1 MTTRPFDF
9 PGFAGETLSGRV
21 EQPDGPVR
29 AWALFAH
36 CFTCTK
42 DSLAAARVS
51 RALARQGI
59 GVLRFDFTG
68 LGDSGGDFSE
78 GGFARDV
85 GDLSAAAAAMS
96 AAGMAPALLVGHSLG
111 GAAVL
116 AVAHDLPEVKAVVI
130 IGSPFEPGHALQQF
144 GDAVEEIARMGQ
156 ADVSLGG
163 RTFTVRKSFL
173 DDIRGHEPGKRL
185 ATLHRALLILHSP
198 QDTVVPVENAS
209 AIFMAARHPKSFV
222 SLDHADHLLTRL
234 ADADYAAEV
243 IAAWADRYLG
253 PAPVSPPRPVE
264 SVKVEETGDGKF
276 QVRAHAGG
284 ATWLIDEPPSVGGLG
299 SGPNPYDVLCAALG
313 ACTVMT
319 LRLYANQKGWA
330 AGRISA
336 DVTHMREPAQEPP
349 DRFVRHITMEG
360 DLDPAQ
366 RKRMIEIA
374 QKCPVHLT
382 LEHGARI
389 ETTEVALSSCG
400 DPADHMAGMEKA
412 CED

>member
-1 MTTRPFDF
+1 MTTRSFDF
-9 PGFAGETLSGRV
+9 PGFAGETLSGRL

-51 RALARQGI
+51 RALARQGV

-68 LGDSGGDFSE
+68 LGDSAGDFSQ

-85 GDLSAAAAAMS
+85 GDLQAAAKAM
-96 AAGMAPALLVGHSLG
+96 ADAGMAPALLVGHSLG
-111 GAAVL
+111 GAAAL
-116 AVAHDLPEVKAVVI
+116 AVAHDLPQAKAVVV
-130 IGSPFEPGHALQQF
+130 IGSPFDPGHALEQL

-163 RTFTVRKSFL
+163 RTFTVGKSFL
-173 DDIRGHEPGKRL
+173 DDIRDHEPGRRL
-185 ATLHRALLILHSP
+185 ASLRKALLILHAP
-198 QDTVVPVENAS
+198 QDAVVPVENAS
-209 AIFMAARHPKSFV
+209 AIFMAARHPKSFI
-222 SLDHADHLLTRL
+222 SLDHADHLLTRQ

-253 PAPVSPPRPVE
+253 PAPASPPRPVE
-264 SVKVEETGDGKF
+264 SVRVEETGDGRF

-319 LRLYANQKGWA
+319 LRLYADQKGWA
-330 AGRISA
+330 VKRVST
-336 DVTHMREPAQEPP
+336 DVTHIREAGLDPP
-349 DRFVRHITMEG
+349 DRFVRQIFIEG
-360 DLDPAQ
+360 DLDRDQ
-366 RKRMIEIA
+366 RERLIEIA
-374 QKCPVHLT
+374 ERCPVHKT
-382 LEHGARI
+382 LERGSRI
-389 ETTEVALSSCG
+389 ETTEAPLSRCG